1 MKDIKKLLALL
12 LALAMIFTF
21 AACGGESASEEPA
34 EEPAQEEPAE
44 TAEEPA
50 EEPSAETETPGKTL
64 VVYFSRVGNSDFS
77 GGVDAVSSAS
87 LIDEGGGEF
96 TGNAQKI
103 AEIIADETGGDIVEV
118 VVKKPY
124 PGDYNETVE
133 QAKNEQN
140 EDARPELVTSIE
152 NLGEYG
158 TVYLAFPNWWGDLP
172 MALYT
177 FFDEYDFSG
186 KTIKAFATHEGSG
199 FSGTIGTIEELEP
212 GAEVIEGLSIR
223 GSDVPDA
230 ESDIR
235 DWVKNN

>member
-1 MKDIKKLLALL
+1 MKEIKKLLALL
-12 LALAMIFTF
+12 LALTMVFTF

-64 VVYFSRVGNSDFS
+64 VVFFSRVGNSDFS

-87 LIDEGGGEF
+87 LIDEGGEF
-96 TGNAQKI
+96 VGNAQKI
-103 AEIIADETGGDIVEV
+103 AEIIAGETGGDLVEV
-118 VVKKPY
+118 VVKNPY
-124 PGDYNETVE
+124 PGDYNETVN
-133 QAKNEQN
+133 QAKEEQN
-140 EDARPELVTSIE
+140 NDARPELVTVID

-186 KTIKAFATHEGSG
+186 KTIKVFATHEGSG
-199 FSGTIGTIEELEP
+199 FSGTIGTIKELEP

-223 GSDVPDA
+223 GSDVPDSEEDIA
-230 ESDIR
+230 E
-235 DWVKNN
+235 WVQNN